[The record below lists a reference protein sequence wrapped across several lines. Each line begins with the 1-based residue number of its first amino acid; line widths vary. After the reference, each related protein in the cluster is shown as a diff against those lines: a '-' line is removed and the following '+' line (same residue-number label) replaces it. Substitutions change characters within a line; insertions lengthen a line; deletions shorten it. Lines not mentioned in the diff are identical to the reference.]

1 MAIKIYEVSDAKKL
15 VLTTSNQSTAEAKI
29 KEITDEGA
37 GVEVV
42 VEE

>member
-1 MAIKIYEVSDAKKL
+1 MAIKIYELSDTKKL
-15 VLTTSNQSTAEAKI
+15 VLTTSNESTAEAKI

-37 GVEVV
+37 GAEVV